1 VLSRG
6 VGLRGFESHP
16 PHQERYPLQGKVL
29 EHAFWMKKEGY
40 RESTIV
46 SRAKL
51 LAGLAKKAD
60 LLDPESV
67 KEAIAQLKVT
77 EGRKENIVIVYTL
90 FCKQNSIQFIPPR
103 YHRVDKLP
111 FIPLEAEVDQL
122 VAGMGPRYATYLQFL
137 KESKARAG
145 EVWGLKWIDLDLEA
159 RTVSI
164 TPEKGS
170 MPRLLKLSGKL
181 LAMLATLPR
190 RNEYVFGGG
199 DLDNFARWFYMKRKE
214 LAVKLCNPRIQR
226 IGFKTYRHWGA
237 SNLYRQTRDILL
249 VKQTLGHKDIR
260 NTLVYTHLLNDLDSE
275 WVCKTAKSLAE
286 ASSLIELGFDYV
298 TDLDGTKLFRKRK

>member
-16 PHQERYPLQGKVL
+16 PHQERYPLQAKVL
-29 EHAFWMKKEGY
+29 EHAFWLKKEGY

-46 SRAKL
+46 SRVKL

-67 KEAIAQLKVT
+67 KEAIARLKVT
-77 EGRKENIVIVYTL
+77 EGRKENIVTVYTL
-90 FCKQNSIQFIPPR
+90 FCKQNNIQFTPPR
-103 YHRVDKLP
+103 YHRIDKLP

-145 EVWGLKWIDLDLEA
+145 EVWTLRWIDLDLEA

-170 MPRLLKLSGKL
+170 MARLLKLSGKL

-214 LAVKLCNPRIQR
+214 LAAKLGNPRIQR

-249 VKQTLGHKDIR
+249 VKQTLGHRDIR
-260 NTLVYTHLLNDLDSE
+260 NTLVYTHLLNDLESE

-286 ASSLIELGFDYV
+286 ASSLIESGFDYV
-298 TDLDGTKLFRKRK
+298 TELDGTKLFRKRK